1 MPQLIEHIDAIARQK
16 KRDVIF
22 LEFINAER
30 PRLQPFEE
38 IESRKRILEWFD
50 AEAIPWRMCGHIASE
65 NVMRSYAGQVYIDV
79 PYDLNNPTYQDVQA
93 FLEYPDGTMRF
104 DDVKFWILSLDDA
117 MKNAHHDEP
126 GFWERWAENF

>member
-16 KRDVIF
+16 KHDVIF
-22 LEFINAER
+22 LEFITAER
-30 PRLQPFEE
+30 PRFPPHGE

-50 AEAIPWRMCGHIASE
+50 AEAISWRMCGHIANE

-79 PYDLNNPTYQDVQA
+79 PYDLNNPTYQDVRA

-104 DDVKFWILSLDDA
+104 DDVKFWILSLDHA

-126 GFWERWAENF
+126 AFWERWAENF